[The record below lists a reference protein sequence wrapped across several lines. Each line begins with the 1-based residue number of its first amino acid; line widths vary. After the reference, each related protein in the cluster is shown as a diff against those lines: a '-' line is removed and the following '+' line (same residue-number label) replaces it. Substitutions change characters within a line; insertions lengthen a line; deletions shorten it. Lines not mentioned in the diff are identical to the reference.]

1 MTSAITAITNNL
13 RNIEGRIAS
22 NAQKIAS
29 PPVYN
34 AVIGGQQVKV
44 TKNEDILNSL
54 LALQYDSTQYKL
66 NAKILRST
74 SNQQS
79 LFINLIA

>member
-13 RNIEGRIAS
+13 RTIEGRIAS

-29 PPVYN
+29 PPVYD

-44 TKNEDILNSL
+44 SNNDDILNSL
-54 LALQYDSTQYKL
+54 LALQYDSTQYKI

-74 SNQQS
+74 SQQLGS
-79 LFINLIA
+79 FINLIA